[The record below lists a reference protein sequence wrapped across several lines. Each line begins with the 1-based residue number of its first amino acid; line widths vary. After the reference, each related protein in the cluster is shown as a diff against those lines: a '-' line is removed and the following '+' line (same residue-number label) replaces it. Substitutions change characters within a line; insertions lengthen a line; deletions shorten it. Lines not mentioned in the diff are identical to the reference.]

1 MTSRLLP
8 LQQTTSPTPLQ
19 LLAGAIRQRRLRA
32 FLTQQDLARR
42 AGVHRDTIRGLE
54 HGLHRP
60 TLRTVARV
68 AAALGTT
75 PERLVDDPL
84 RLWGADPHA

>member
-8 LQQTTSPTPLQ
+8 LQHTTSPTPLQ
-19 LLAGAIRQRRLRA
+19 LLAGAIRQRRLHA

-42 AGVHRDTIRGLE
+42 AGVHRDTIRSLE

-60 TLRTVARV
+60 TPRTVARV
-68 AAALGTT
+68 AAALET
-75 PERLVDDPL
+75 PPDRLVDDPL
-84 RLWGADPHA
+84 RLWGTSHDA